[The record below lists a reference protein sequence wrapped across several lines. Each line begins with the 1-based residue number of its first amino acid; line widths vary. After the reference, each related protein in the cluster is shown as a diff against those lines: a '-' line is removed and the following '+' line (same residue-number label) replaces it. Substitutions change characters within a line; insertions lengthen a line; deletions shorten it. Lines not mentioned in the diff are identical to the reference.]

1 MAIKKLTFSFEV
13 PITQLLGLIATGNT
27 GLKIDVL
34 GDDRPTPQKRLNHHN
49 GVKLL
54 EAPKQSRVQPSRIR
68 STNGKPS
75 WISML
80 EAFAKNPEHT
90 KSTTDLGKLLVANGL
105 SAKSVSPQLS
115 MMQGEGFVTR
125 TEPGVYRLTAKGL
138 REAIQRGFGVARKP
152 PKKKK
157 PAAVATPEV
166 AESNNG

>member
-13 PITQLLGLIATGNT
+13 PITQLLGLIATGNS

-34 GDDRPTPQKRLNHHN
+34 GDDRPAPQKRLNHHN

-54 EAPKQSRVQPSRIR
+54 EAPKQPRIPRVR
-68 STNGKPS
+68 SANGKPS
-75 WISML
+75 WVSML
-80 EAFAKNPEHT
+80 EALAKNPEHT
-90 KSTTDLGKLLVANGL
+90 KSTTDLGRVLEANGL

-115 MMQGEGFVTR
+115 KMQENGMVTR

-138 REAIQRGFGVARKP
+138 REAIQRGFGVTRKP

-157 PAAVATPEV
+157 KAAVVATADV
-166 AESNNG
+166 AENNNG